1 MAGGQVF
8 GVPAYGGRLA
18 QDRLSKK
25 FRAVAQEKM
34 RWRQF
39 SVKQNDFGKGQGQIL
54 LFNKRLNLDSD
65 PSGGFIIAERAKVPS
80 SGYKILQGQCVA
92 RTSAHKVPY
101 TEEAEVYSE
110 FSLDKE
116 NREVL
121 TDAMAKALNNRTKDE
136 FWATNV
142 AYTPTG
148 TDGAPIGSWD
158 VDGTVSNTATRDV
171 QIFDLKNIVDALEE
185 GDYGGNASA
194 PAPYYDGANY
204 QQIAAVST
212 LRAYK
217 DDPEW
222 EDAARFGS
230 PDRLWS
236 GEKGRIYSCRSV
248 ADNHILGKLGG
259 TYKGE
264 SVIFGKDPVME
275 CIAVPEEIRMEI
287 PTDLARDKAIGCI
300 YIGGFKLVWEY
311 NATTEPDNRVVKIAS
326 A

>member
-148 TDGAPIGSWD
+148 TDGAPIGS
-158 VDGTVSNTATRDV
+158 
-171 QIFDLKNIVDALEE
+171 
-185 GDYGGNASA
+185 
-194 PAPYYDGANY
+194 
-204 QQIAAVST
+204 
-212 LRAYK
+212 
-217 DDPEW
+217 
-222 EDAARFGS
+222 
-230 PDRLWS
+230 
-236 GEKGRIYSCRSV
+236 
-248 ADNHILGKLGG
+248 
-259 TYKGE
+259 
-264 SVIFGKDPVME
+264 
-275 CIAVPEEIRMEI
+275 
-287 PTDLARDKAIGCI
+287 
-300 YIGGFKLVWEY
+300 
-311 NATTEPDNRVVKIAS
+311 
-326 A
+326 